1 MASGEY
7 WEMLFADWNEM
18 CLNYPNK
25 KTIFSDYFHSASFKK
40 IQGLFAGAV
49 YICSS
54 WLIVSKYAGLQILL
68 VSLPFKMYSSIR
80 QGVKFWQMTVIL
92 SPYL

>member
-1 MASGEY
+1 MESGEY

-25 KTIFSDYFHSASFKK
+25 KTIFSDYFHLAALKNPGF
-40 IQGLFAGAV
+40 IYTAV
-49 YICSS
+49 HICSLS
-54 WLIVSKYAGLQILL
+54 LMDEKYTGLQILL
-68 VSLPFKMYSSIR
+68 VSLPFKMYSLIR

-92 SPYL
+92 SSYQ